1 MSREIIIRQVD
12 AFTTT
17 PLSGNPAGVVTRGG
31 ESLTDAQMQAVAREM
46 NVAETAF
53 LLPPTHLEADVRIRW
68 FTPETEVPLCGHA
81 TVASFHAAAEEGSWG
96 LTGDGVRTLRLECL
110 SGVLPLEV
118 TKRSGETPTIRMG
131 LPDPTVEE
139 WADPSKVVEALGI
152 PKDGLA
158 RSMPAIRS
166 GFFVLI
172 PVRGLNVLRA
182 LRPDM
187 AALREMK
194 LGGGAGGVIVASI
207 ETIDPLSAIHIRM
220 FAPAAGVEEDPVTGS
235 AQAPVA
241 GWFARIGFFDERKQ
255 TTEEGDPASREKA
268 TTGPL
273 ARFRKLNGGR
283 YTYTAEQGDLIGR
296 RGRMD
301 VELSLEMEGGSTP
314 GRSARARD
322 VAIIGRAVTVLKGTL
337 LVP

>member
-31 ESLTDAQMQAVAREM
+31 EALSDAQMQAVAREM

-53 LLPPTHLEADVRIRW
+53 LLPPSQTGADVRIRW
-68 FTPETEVPLCGHA
+68 FTPEVEVALCGHA
-81 TVASFHAAAEEGSWG
+81 TVAAFHAAAEEGSWG
-96 LTGDGVRTLRLECL
+96 LATEGVRAMKLQCL

-118 TKRSGETPTIRMG
+118 TKRSGESPLIRMG
-131 LPDPTVEE
+131 LPDPVVEE
-139 WADPSKVVEALGI
+139 WPDPSKVVEAVGI

-172 PVRGLNVLRA
+172 PVRSLNVLRA

-194 LGGGAGGVIVASI
+194 LGGGADGVIVACL
-207 ETIDPLSAIHIRM
+207 ETIDPLSAIHVRM
-220 FAPAAGVEEDPVTGS
+220 FAPAAGVAEDPVTGS
-235 AQAPVA
+235 AQSSVA
-241 GWFARIGFFDERKQ
+241 GWLARIGFFDERKPAA
-255 TTEEGDPASREKA
+255 EEGEAPPREKA

-273 ARFRKLNGGR
+273 ARFKRLDGPRVG
-283 YTYTAEQGDLIGR
+283 YTAEQGDLIGR
-296 RGRMD
+296 RGRID
-301 VELSLEMEGGSTP
+301 VELSIAAG
-314 GRSARARD
+314 RARD
-322 VAIIGRAVTVLKGTL
+322 VSIIGRAVTVLKGTM